1 MGFKPLGIGR
11 VCAMGPKLVQVTI
24 MGAVRDPDCAP
35 FVRIFIG
42 ETELTIDPEEAR
54 GLASNIFQVA
64 TRAEIDAALH
74 RMAGNRQDGAA
85 LIVRVADTLTAM
97 EREARAKAN

>member
-1 MGFKPLGIGR
+1 MGFGPLGIGR
-11 VCAMGPKLVQVTI
+11 VSTMGPKLIDVTI
-24 MGAVRDPDCAP
+24 MGLVRSPDCAP

-64 TRAEIDAALH
+64 TRAEVDAAIH
-74 RMAGNRQDGAA
+74 RMSQDRQKGAA
-85 LIVRVADTLTAM
+85 LIVQIAQTLTAM
-97 EREARAKAN
+97 EAEARAKAN